1 MKYLPAI
8 AGILLGALFAFAS
21 LAYFFNLMGDQ
32 PPPPKDSAM
41 EHFFIAFGTTGYF
54 TFVKTLELIGA
65 VLVAIPATRRL
76 GLLILGPIVVNIIA
90 THLLIMG
97 GGMANPMF
105 IAVIVLPLF
114 LVWVERRAFLAY
126 LRGGTQPA

>member
-1 MKYLPAI
+1 MRHLPAI
-8 AGILLGALFAFAS
+8 AGVLLGLLFAFAS

-41 EHFFIAFGTTGYF
+41 EHFFIAFGSTGYL

-65 VLVAIPATRRL
+65 VLVAIPATRRI

-90 THLLIMG
+90 THVFIMG
-97 GGMANPMF
+97 GGMANPLF
-105 IAVIVLPLF
+105 VLAVVLPLY
-114 LVWVERRAFLAY
+114 LVWVERRAFIAY
-126 LRGGTQPA
+126 LRGGVQPA

>member
-8 AGILLGALFAFAS
+8 AGVLLGALFAFAS

-41 EHFFIAFGTTGYF
+41 EHFFIAFGTTGYL

-90 THLLIMG
+90 THVLIMG
-97 GGMANPMF
+97 GGMANPLF
-105 IAVIVLPLF
+105 IAVVVLPLY
-114 LVWVERRAFLAY
+114 LVWAERHAFLAY
-126 LRGGTQPA
+126 LRGGAQPA

>member
-8 AGILLGALFAFAS
+8 AGVLLGLLFAFAS

-41 EHFFIAFGTTGYF
+41 EHFFIAFGTTGYL
-54 TFVKTLELIGA
+54 TFVKVLELIGA

-90 THLLIMG
+90 SHVLIMG
-97 GGMANPMF
+97 GGMANPLF
-105 IAVIVLPLF
+105 ILAVVLPLY

-126 LRGGTQPA
+126 LRGGVQPA

>member
-8 AGILLGALFAFAS
+8 AGVLLGLLFAFAS

-41 EHFFIAFGTTGYF
+41 EHFFIAFGTTGYL
-54 TFVKTLELIGA
+54 TFVKVLELIGA

-97 GGMANPMF
+97 GGMANPLF
-105 IAVIVLPLF
+105 IAVVVLPLY
-114 LVWVERRAFLAY
+114 LVWAERRAFLAY
-126 LRGGTQPA
+126 LRGGALPG

>member
-8 AGILLGALFAFAS
+8 AGVLLGLLFAFAS

-41 EHFFIAFGTTGYF
+41 EHFFIAFGTTGYL
-54 TFVKTLELIGA
+54 TFVKALELIGA

-90 THLLIMG
+90 THVLIMG
-97 GGMANPMF
+97 GGMANPLF
-105 IAVIVLPLF
+105 IAVVVLPLY
-114 LVWVERRAFLAY
+114 LVWAERRAFLAY
-126 LRGGTQPA
+126 LRGGAQPA

>member
-8 AGILLGALFAFAS
+8 AGVLLGLLFAFAS

-32 PPPPKDSAM
+32 PPPAKDSAT
-41 EHFFIAFGTTGYF
+41 EHFFIALGTTGYL
-54 TFVKTLELIGA
+54 TFVKVLELIGA
-65 VLVAIPATRRL
+65 VLVAIPATRRI

-90 THLLIMG
+90 VHGLIMG
-97 GGMANPMF
+97 GGFANPMI
-105 IAVIVLPLF
+105 IAVIVLPLY

-126 LRGGTQPA
+126 LRGGVPPA

>member
-8 AGILLGALFAFAS
+8 AGVLLGLLFAFAS

-41 EHFFIAFGTTGYF
+41 EHFFIAFGTTGYL
-54 TFVKTLELIGA
+54 TFVKALELLGA
-65 VLVAIPATRRL
+65 VLVAIPATRRI

-90 THLLIMG
+90 THVLIMG
-97 GGMANPMF
+97 GGMANPLF
-105 IAVIVLPLF
+105 IAVVVLPLY
-114 LVWVERRAFLAY
+114 LVWAERRAFLAY
-126 LRGGTQPA
+126 LRGGAQPA

>member
-8 AGILLGALFAFAS
+8 AGVLLGLLFAFAS

-41 EHFFIAFGTTGYF
+41 EHFFIALGSTGYL
-54 TFVKTLELIGA
+54 TFVKVLELVGA
-65 VLVAIPATRRL
+65 VLVAIPVTRRL

-90 THLLIMG
+90 THVLIVG

-105 IAVIVLPLF
+105 ILVIVLPLY

-126 LRGGTQPA
+126 LRGGTPSA